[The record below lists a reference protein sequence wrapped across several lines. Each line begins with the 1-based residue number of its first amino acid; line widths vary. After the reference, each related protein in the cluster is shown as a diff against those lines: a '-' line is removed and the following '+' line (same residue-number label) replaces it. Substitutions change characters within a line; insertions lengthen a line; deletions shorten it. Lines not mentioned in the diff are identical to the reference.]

1 MSNNQIL
8 SDVCILFVL
17 ITLSAFGY
25 FGATIAVG
33 VPYGLIVWSVIK
45 HKRNK
50 ND

>member
-1 MSNNQIL
+1 MNHNQIL
-8 SDVCILFVL
+8 SDVCILVTL

-33 VPYGLIVWSVIK
+33 VIYGFIVWSVIK
-45 HKRNK
+45 QRNK